1 MQSEVTPLL
10 SAQHARTQ
18 VDHHESNTTKVE
30 TLYNHVKQ
38 WKAVYLCSLFIL
50 FYDFPS
56 FMRVAPKLRM
66 YELALCR
73 DYYREVDPSV
83 IDRNG
88 AVDEKLCKLSII
100 QSDLAYLRGII
111 GFLEAIP
118 GKLYPWSLVT

>member
-1 MQSEVTPLL
+1 MMQSETTPLL
-10 SAQHARTQ
+10 PASTPGTYVDNVEAESRKVDAFHA
-18 VDHHESNTTKVE
+18 
-30 TLYNHVKQ
+30 HVKK
-38 WKAVYLCSLFIL
+38 WKTVYLCSLFIL

-83 IDRNG
+83 IGKNG
-88 AVDEKLCKLSII
+88 TVDEKLCKLPVI
-100 QSDLAYLRGII
+100 QSNLANLRGII

-118 GKLYPWSLVT
+118 GAL